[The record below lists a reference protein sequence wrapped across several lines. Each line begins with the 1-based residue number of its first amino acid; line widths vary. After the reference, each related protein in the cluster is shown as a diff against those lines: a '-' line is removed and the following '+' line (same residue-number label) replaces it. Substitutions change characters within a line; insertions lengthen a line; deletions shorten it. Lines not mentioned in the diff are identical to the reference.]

1 MADYQ
6 QIFQVSRNQAIKD
19 VKEGVFE
26 LSRSAVIFYPKEG
39 RFDCV
44 ARPWLTEAGSRSAR
58 GIWEIEFNHKLLP
71 YIYGLT
77 TRSAIVAVFEIP
89 GRSAFMKVLLNSN
102 LQAYGLLLMLG

>member
-1 MADYQ
+1 MAVLGDSTFKVKVADNE

-39 RFDCV
+39 SFDCV

-58 GIWEIEFNHKLLP
+58 GIWEIEFNHKLLR

-77 TRSAIVAVFEIP
+77 
-89 GRSAFMKVLLNSN
+89 
-102 LQAYGLLLMLG
+102 